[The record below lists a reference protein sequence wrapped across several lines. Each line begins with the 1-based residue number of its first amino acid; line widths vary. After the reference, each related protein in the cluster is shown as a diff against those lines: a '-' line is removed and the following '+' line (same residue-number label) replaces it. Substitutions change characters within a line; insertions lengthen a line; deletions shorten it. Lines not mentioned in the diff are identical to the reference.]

1 MPTINLYTWHKS
13 KESVFLQ
20 VQQEKNWIFRA
31 IAPRISGKK
40 IWRSD
45 QLIWFG
51 TGLLKFSHSLCLWIK
66 QYGSFSWSNVEV
78 SNRNS
83 TFSFP
88 HKKRASKI
96 LPHDG
101 VFGWPQF
108 QKKPWDCDT
117 TLMLSFVVIFL
128 PTNFHRC
135 DLPPCTPA
143 LGKDPPAMPGRSGKK
158 ANHRK
163 VLLHPASFYKW
174 FQEMAFAPW
183 QAMTAITLKPYCSL
197 CFPIMVPTNP

>member
-1 MPTINLYTWHKS
+1 MNVWTPSKHVPWSYDCLKKSSRELNTPKALKCNPQNATINLYTWHKS

-20 VQQEKNWIFRA
+20 VQQENNWIFRA

-51 TGLLKFSHSLCLWIK
+51 TGTLKFSHSVCLWIK
-66 QYGSFSWSNVEV
+66 QYGSFSWSNVEI

-88 HKKRASKI
+88 QKKRASKI

-108 QKKPWDCDT
+108 QKK
-117 TLMLSFVVIFL
+117 
-128 PTNFHRC
+128 
-135 DLPPCTPA
+135 
-143 LGKDPPAMPGRSGKK
+143 
-158 ANHRK
+158 
-163 VLLHPASFYKW
+163 
-174 FQEMAFAPW
+174 
-183 QAMTAITLKPYCSL
+183 
-197 CFPIMVPTNP
+197 